1 VRCSFVLDFIEEV
14 IFLTKMSW
22 DSYRDTMTGS
32 GAVKM
37 AAVVGNEGGV
47 WTTSPG
53 FNITPE
59 EVKTI
64 LTGFSNPSLFQQNGV
79 LVGGVKYMYLQSD
92 DSQIQG
98 KKAAT
103 GVSIA
108 KAGKCLIIG
117 VYGDGQQPGNCRT
130 NVERIR
136 DYLVTAGY

>member
-1 VRCSFVLDFIEEV
+1 
-14 IFLTKMSW
+14 
-22 DSYRDTMTGS
+22 MTNS

-53 FNITPE
+53 FNVTPDE
-59 EVKTI
+59 IKG
-64 LTGFSNPSLFQQNGV
+64 LLNGFSNPSLFQQSGV
-79 LVGGVKYMYLQSD
+79 VVSGVKYMYIQSD
-92 DSQIQG
+92 DTQIQG

-103 GVSIA
+103 GVSVA

-117 VYGDGQQPGNCRT
+117 VYGDGQQPGNCRA

-136 DYLVTAGY
+136 DFLVTVGY